1 MEGPHVE
8 EGSVGGTH
16 SRASA
21 RGQRRLANR
30 KRERERER
38 EVKDSEKLRVRREIR
53 VKVKTKHMT
62 TKVRGLGC

>member
-21 RGQRRLANR
+21 RGQRRLAN
-30 KRERERER
+30 RERERER

>member
-1 MEGPHVE
+1 MLKKGRLGELIQGPRLE
-8 EGSVGGTH
+8 AKGGWQIE
-16 SRASA
+16 RE
-21 RGQRRLANR
+21 
-30 KRERERER
+30 RERERER